1 MYRKFS
7 IKPPSTNGL
16 EINKP
21 PKGLNR
27 GFTVCESTSPICK
40 GKLIFF
46 LKYFIS
52 TAPGVLRFATEEFL
66 TEVVDG
72 GTPYN
77 GLYRKGVPQRATLFR
92 LLRLLKYM
100 KE

>member
-1 MYRKFS
+1 M
-7 IKPPSTNGL
+7 
-16 EINKP
+16 
-21 PKGLNR
+21 
-27 GFTVCESTSPICK
+27 
-40 GKLIFF
+40 
-46 LKYFIS
+46 YFIS
-52 TAPGVLRFATEEFL
+52 AAPGVLRFATEEFL

-100 KE
+100 KEYGNVSFPSVKRLTRANRCILWLRKNRDNVLVLLFIHFLTTVHL

>member
-1 MYRKFS
+1 MWIHSSYLQGQV
-7 IKPPSTNGL
+7 N
-16 EINKP
+16 
-21 PKGLNR
+21 
-27 GFTVCESTSPICK
+27 
-40 GKLIFF
+40 FF

-52 TAPGVLRFATEEFL
+52 AAPGVLWFATEEFL

>member
-7 IKPPSTNGL
+7 IKPPSSNGL

-21 PKGLNR
+21 PKELNG
-27 GFTVCESTSPICK
+27 GFTVCESTPPICK

-52 TAPGVLRFATEEFL
+52 AAPGVLWFATEEFL